1 MRKLLL
7 GLGLFALAIGGGVSS
22 AVAQQFSDKPIKHFT
37 EANVSALLIKM
48 GATGVTS
55 SKDGNTTIVRFE
67 VNGAT
72 HVAAIVACPKGQP
85 GCLGLLLLVPVRLAE
100 GTFTHDVINGFNDA
114 SAFGKAVRSDDG
126 KSIVITRYVISDNG
140 ILEGNLA
147 VNISVFAAMPN
158 QFASFLASQVVASAD
173 KGTAQPVAMST
184 EPKKPEV
191 APHSE
196 FQSLYDFAA
205 KQPAIVLPK

>member
-37 EANVSALLIKM
+37 EANVSALLSKL
-48 GATGVTS
+48 GATGVSS
-55 SKDGNTTIVRFE
+55 SKDGNTTVVRFE

-72 HVAAIVACPKGQP
+72 HVAAIVACPQGQP
-85 GCLGLLLLVPVRLAE
+85 GCLGLLLLVPVALSE
-100 GTFTHDVINGFNDA
+100 GTFAHEVVNGFNEA
-114 SAFGKAVRSDDG
+114 SGFGKAVRSNDG
-126 KSIVITRYVISDNG
+126 KSVLITRYVISDNG

-147 VNISVFAAMPN
+147 VNISVFTAMPN
-158 QFASFLASQVVASAD
+158 QFARFLASQVVASAD
-173 KGTAQPVAMST
+173 KGTAQPVAMSS
-184 EPKKPEV
+184 EPKKSEI